1 MLLDPIQP
9 CEYLSNWIR
18 CYRIIHF
25 NFEEG
30 APLHPKLY
38 TPRPEFC
45 LQFHLRDPESI
56 QYNYTAAK
64 ERSFNVSLSG
74 HYSNTQLR
82 YVPKHFLSVQV
93 VFHPEGWRM
102 LFNNETLLN
111 QTIEASLVLGS
122 SVTSLYDELAN
133 SLSYQNIVSVLN
145 KYLSNRFSKLKTI
158 DHPFFALPR
167 LMLEHSTTRSMDW
180 YVKNAYYSNRQF
192 ERKFKDLTGL
202 SPKEYLRIVRFDR
215 VFRWRNKYPNEDW
228 LSTALE
234 FGFHDY
240 QHLSKEFKEFT
251 GYSPTQFESV
261 DENGPDSI
269 AGIAEV

>member
-9 CEYLSNWIR
+9 SRYLANWIR

-25 NFEEG
+25 NFDEG
-30 APLHPKLY
+30 VPPHPKLY

-45 LQFHLRDPESI
+45 MQFHLRDAENI
-56 QYNYTAAK
+56 QYHYDSQK
-64 ERSFNVSLSG
+64 ERSHRVSLSG
-74 HYSNTQLR
+74 LYTGTQLR
-82 YVPKHFLSVQV
+82 YVPQHFLSVQV
-93 VFHPEGWRM
+93 VFHPEGWQL
-102 LFNNETLLN
+102 LFKNELLLD
-111 QTIEASLVLGS
+111 QTIEASLALGT

-133 SLSYQNIVSVLN
+133 SSSYAAMIASVDTYFT
-145 KYLSNRFSKLKTI
+145 KQYEKLAITE
-158 DHPFFALPR
+158 HPFYAVPR
-167 LMLEHSTTRSMDW
+167 LMLEHGTSRSLDW
-180 YVKNAYYSNRQF
+180 YVKNAFYSNRQF
-192 ERKFKDLTGL
+192 ERKFKILTGL

-215 VFRWRNKYPNEDW
+215 VFRWRNKFPNEDW

-261 DENGPDSI
+261 NENGPDSI